1 MSDEDF
7 RILTTIVI
15 KSVPHKAGVQWKFA
29 GAFYF
34 ATTVL
39 TTIGKVLSVS
49 IPVPLFPSF
58 SLFFPTHGIRYT
70 DRRSNE
76 EKIIR
81 EMASTNQTTERELRA
96 ILNAIDHMSSSS

>member
-1 MSDEDF
+1 MSNEDF

-49 IPVPLFPSF
+49 IPVPLFPPSF
-58 SLFFPTHGIRYT
+58 SRYT

-76 EKIIR
+76 ERIIR
-81 EMASTNQTTERELRA
+81 GMAATIQTTEGELGEQF
-96 ILNAIDHMSSSS
+96 